1 MGVPREYQVLGHE
14 VGVVQRLEDV
24 RRLLQKRCRRRRSD
38 RRRSGGGSSGS
49 NGGGGGGRSR
59 RRGRGGRGP
68 AFKATGEELLGAGQ
82 QREAG
87 LARLVRARQELLQ
100 HLARLRAGVWVRVRV
115 SVGVGVRVSVRVK
128 IRLRVRVRVRVRI
141 KVRIRVRATAR
152 RRDRARVRLGSGW
165 RSTGACVVSW
175 EASCEAGLVR
185 GLGLG
190 SGPAARPAWLGL
202 GLGSGPV
209 VRPA

>member
-59 RRGRGGRGP
+59 RGRGSRGP

-87 LARLVRARQELLQ
+87 LARLVRARQELAQ

-128 IRLRVRVRVRVRI
+128 IRRRV
-141 KVRIRVRATAR
+141 
-152 RRDRARVRLGSGW
+152 
-165 RSTGACVVSW
+165 
-175 EASCEAGLVR
+175 
-185 GLGLG
+185 
-190 SGPAARPAWLGL
+190 
-202 GLGSGPV
+202 
-209 VRPA
+209 

>member
-14 VGVVQRLEDV
+14 VGVVQRLKDV

-49 NGGGGGGRSR
+49 NGGGGGAGRSR

-87 LARLVRARQELLQ
+87 LARLVRARQELAQ

-128 IRLRVRVRVRVRI
+128 IRRRV
-141 KVRIRVRATAR
+141 
-152 RRDRARVRLGSGW
+152 
-165 RSTGACVVSW
+165 
-175 EASCEAGLVR
+175 
-185 GLGLG
+185 
-190 SGPAARPAWLGL
+190 
-202 GLGSGPV
+202 
-209 VRPA
+209 